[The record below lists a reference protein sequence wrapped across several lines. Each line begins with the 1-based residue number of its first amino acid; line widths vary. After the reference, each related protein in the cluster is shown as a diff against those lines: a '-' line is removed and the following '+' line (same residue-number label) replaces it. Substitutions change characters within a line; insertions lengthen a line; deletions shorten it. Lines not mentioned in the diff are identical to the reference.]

1 MWPRKASKYETLLA
15 SWPNK
20 TLQMVTEPSWWIHT
34 ADPKL
39 ETLHFTRIPSWP
51 SIAACT
57 KSTSTPLHV
66 TFITIYIWSFLLHIE
81 TQEEFQELCIAL
93 VCGDQPT
100 KFCPEQRTPPPCH
113 SFVLNSL
120 LYFCCACYKSIIDGW
135 IQIKT

>member
-66 TFITIYIWSFLLHIE
+66 RNFYYYIYLELSSPHWNSRRVSRALYCSCLWRPTHQILSWTANSSPLPLFCLKLFIILL
-81 TQEEFQELCIAL
+81 LC
-93 VCGDQPT
+93 
-100 KFCPEQRTPPPCH
+100 
-113 SFVLNSL
+113 L
-120 LYFCCACYKSIIDGW
+120 L
-135 IQIKT
+135 